1 MFNCNPPIAY
11 SYSLPLGRGILV
23 DHWSTISRCY
33 WQVLCILVR
42 LQAWAWYDNTCQIQP
57 VQRDRMP
64 SGPTKYMSVFK
75 CNHFEFKD
83 RRTSECTEQPV
94 ITMVALD
101 LAINLGTRSSSTA
114 ISGTCCLWLWAEVYW
129 LSMLTLSKWLPAS
142 HIGFF
147 FWFTGS
153 KFHSALNIK
162 LKLQWHITSICICI
176 LVILNNVQLQST
188 HCLQLPTPSG
198 QGYPSRSL
206 IYNFSLLLTSTLY
219 PGSTPGLGLI
229 WQHMSDTA
237 GAKGQNAQWS
247 HKVYV
252 SI

>member
-1 MFNCNPPIAY
+1 MSVGRILVILNNVQLQSTHSFAY
-11 SYSLPLGRGILV
+11 SYPLPLGRGILV

-75 CNHFEFKD
+75 CNHFEFKK
-83 RRTSECTEQPV
+83 RRTSECTEQLV

-114 ISGTCCLWLWAEVYW
+114 ISCTCFFMAMGRSLLIFNVNPFKMTACQPYW
-129 LSMLTLSKWLPAS
+129 
-142 HIGFF
+142 IF
-147 FWFTGS
+147 FWLTGS

-162 LKLQWHITSICICI
+162 S
-176 LVILNNVQLQST
+176 S
-188 HCLQLPTPSG
+188 
-198 QGYPSRSL
+198 
-206 IYNFSLLLTSTLY
+206 NFSGTLL
-219 PGSTPGLGLI
+219 
-229 WQHMSDTA
+229 
-237 GAKGQNAQWS
+237 
-247 HKVYV
+247 V
-252 SI
+252 SVSVS